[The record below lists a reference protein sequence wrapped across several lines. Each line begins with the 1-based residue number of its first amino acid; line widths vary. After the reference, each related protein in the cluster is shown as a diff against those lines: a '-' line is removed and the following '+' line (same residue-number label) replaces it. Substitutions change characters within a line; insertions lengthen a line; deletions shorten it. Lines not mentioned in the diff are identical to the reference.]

1 MEFIQQ
7 NSPAI
12 IAGAAI
18 VIGALMNIAAVAKV
32 MAALG
37 RFMKELKEAAGA
49 VAAATAADSP
59 GGVSLTKEEIAHII
73 DEADDLPGAMLDL
86 IGKGTKVPGVNTVS

>member
-7 NSPAI
+7 NSSAF

-18 VIGALMNIAAVAKV
+18 VIGALMNVAAVSKV
-32 MAALG
+32 MAAVG
-37 RFMKELKEAAGA
+37 NFMKELKEAAGA

-73 DEADDLPGAMLDL
+73 DEADDLPGAVLEML
-86 IGKGTKVPGVNTVS
+86 GKGINAPRSSIKK

>member
-7 NSPAI
+7 NSSAI

-18 VIGALMNIAAVAKV
+18 VIGALMNIAAVARV
-32 MAALG
+32 MAAVG
-37 RFMKELKEAAGA
+37 NFMKELKEAAGA

-59 GGVSLTKEEIAHII
+59 GGVSLTKEEIAMII
-73 DEADDLPGAMLDL
+73 DEAQDLPGAVLEL
-86 IGKGTKVPGVNTVS
+86 IGKGIKVAK

>member
-7 NSPAI
+7 NSSAI

-18 VIGALMNIAAVAKV
+18 VIGALMNIAAVARV
-32 MAALG
+32 MAAVG
-37 RFMKELKEAAGA
+37 NFMKELKEAAGA

-73 DEADDLPGAMLDL
+73 DEADDLPGALLEL
-86 IGKGTKVPGVNTVS
+86 IGKGVKAPGTTVAQ

>member
-7 NSPAI
+7 NSSAF

-18 VIGALMNIAAVAKV
+18 VIGALMNVAAVSKV
-32 MAALG
+32 MAAVG
-37 RFMKELKEAAGA
+37 NFMKELKEAAGA

-73 DEADDLPGAMLDL
+73 DEADDLPSAFLDL
-86 IGKGTKVPGVNTVS
+86 IGKGINAPRASIKK